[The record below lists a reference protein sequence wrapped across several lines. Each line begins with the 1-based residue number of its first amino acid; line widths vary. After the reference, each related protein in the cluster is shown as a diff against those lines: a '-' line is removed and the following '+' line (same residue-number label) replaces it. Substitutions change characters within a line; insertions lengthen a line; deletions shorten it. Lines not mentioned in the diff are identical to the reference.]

1 MGEKCM
7 SALMQTKAYGT
18 ELAKVRTAS
27 ESNQPEIL
35 TDIYRDEHNIAI
47 WRRTLSSDL
56 LGSIDEF
63 LKSHEAFK
71 VAMEVTPQRVFA
83 DMRGKLQNLQCAC
96 ELSENIAELVDMFC
110 GLFDLKKAGLKLT
123 VLDRAMCPR
132 FHVDRVYCRLVTT
145 YQGVATEWLPHNA
158 VNRTK
163 LGTGNNGL
171 PDELS
176 GLYENSDDI
185 QQLDKGDVALLKGE
199 LWEGNKNAG
208 LVHRS
213 PAPKPNERR
222 LLLTLDFA

>member
-1 MGEKCM
+1 M
-7 SALMQTKAYGT
+7 SALMQTKASPI
-18 ELAKVRTAS
+18 ELIKVRTSS
-27 ESNQPEIL
+27 ESNHSEIL
-35 TDIYRDEHNIAI
+35 TDIYQDEHNIVI
-47 WRRTLSSDL
+47 WRRTLSPDL

-63 LKSHEAFK
+63 LKSHGAFK
-71 VAMEVTPQRVFA
+71 VAKEVTPHRVFA
-83 DMRGKLQNLQCAC
+83 DMREKLQNVQCAY

-110 GLFDLKKAGLKLT
+110 GLFDLKQAGLKLT

-145 YQGVATEWLPHNA
+145 YQGVATEWLPHN
-158 VNRTK
+158 VVDRTK

-176 GLYENSDDI
+176 SLYQNSDDI
-185 QQLDKGDVALLKGE
+185 QQLNNGDVALLKGE
-199 LWEGNKNAG
+199 LWKGNEHAG

>member
-1 MGEKCM
+1 M
-7 SALMQTKAYGT
+7 SVLMQTKASTT
-18 ELAKVRTAS
+18 EPVKVRTAS

-47 WRRTLSSDL
+47 WRRTLSPDL
-56 LGSIDEF
+56 LGSIDDF

-71 VAMEVTPQRVFA
+71 VAMVATPHRVFA

-96 ELSENIAELVDMFC
+96 ELSENIAELVDTFC
-110 GLFDLKKAGLKLT
+110 GLFDLKQAGLKLT

-132 FHVDRVYCRLVTT
+132 FHADRVFCRLVTT
-145 YQGVATEWLPHNA
+145 YQGVATQWLPHNA

-171 PDELS
+171 PDEIS
-176 GLYENSDDI
+176 GLYQNSDDI
-185 QQLDKGDVALLKGE
+185 QQLNNGDVALLKGE
-199 LWEGNKNAG
+199 LWRGNENAG

-213 PAPKPNERR
+213 PAPQPNERR